1 MNVQITYKEI
11 GDLIAGKY
19 NVSPVFKTVDAK
31 TVEVSYN
38 PAGFFP
44 DICMRFHIEAMR
56 RDIVCMTYD
65 CAPAT
70 ALIISGIVEHLE
82 KAVPSGL
89 EIKTTDKRVNVYM
102 QRFEQIEKA
111 LEHVSLSNITFEEDA
126 MNVALTIVKQS
137 NCSTEN

>member
-11 GDLIAGKY
+11 SNLIAGKY
-19 NVSPVFKTVDAK
+19 NVSPVFKAVDAK
-31 TVEVSYN
+31 TVEVSYK

-44 DICMRFHIEAMR
+44 NICVHFHIEAMR

-70 ALIISGIVEHLE
+70 ALIIGGIVAHIE

-89 EIKTTDKRVNVYM
+89 EINTTVKRVNVYL
-102 QRFEQIEKA
+102 QRFEQIEEA

-126 MNVALTIVKQS
+126 LNVALTIV
-137 NCSTEN
+137 

>member
-11 GDLIAGKY
+11 SELIAGKY

-31 TVEVSYN
+31 TVEVSYK

-70 ALIISGIVEHLE
+70 AKIIGGIVEHLE

-89 EIKTTDKRVNVYM
+89 EIKTTDKRVNVYL

-111 LEHVSLSNITFEEDA
+111 LEHVSLSNVTIEEDA
-126 MNVALTIVKQS
+126 MNVALAFV
-137 NCSTEN
+137 

>member
-11 GDLIAGKY
+11 SDLIAGKY
-19 NVSPVFKTVDAK
+19 NVSPVFKAVDAK
-31 TVEVSYN
+31 TVEVSYK

-44 DICMRFHIEAMR
+44 NICVRFHIEAIS

-70 ALIISGIVEHLE
+70 ALIIGGIVAHLE
-82 KAVPSGL
+82 NAVPSGL
-89 EIKTTDKRVNVYM
+89 EINTTDKRVNVYL
-102 QRFEQIEKA
+102 QRFEQIEEA

-126 MNVALTIVKQS
+126 MNMALTIV
-137 NCSTEN
+137 

>member
-11 GDLIAGKY
+11 RNLIAGNY
-19 NVSPVFKTVDAK
+19 NVSPVFKAVDAK
-31 TVEVSYN
+31 TVEVSYK

-44 DICMRFHIEAMR
+44 NICVRFHIEAMR

-70 ALIISGIVEHLE
+70 ALIIGGIVAHIE

-89 EIKTTDKRVNVYM
+89 EINTTDKRVNVYL
-102 QRFEQIEKA
+102 QRFERIEKA

-126 MNVALTIVKQS
+126 LNVALTIV
-137 NCSTEN
+137 

>member
-11 GDLIAGKY
+11 SNLIAGTY
-19 NVSPVFKTVDAK
+19 NVSPVFKAVDAK
-31 TVEVSYN
+31 TVEVSYK

-44 DICMRFHIEAMR
+44 NICVHFHIEAMR

-70 ALIISGIVEHLE
+70 ALIIGGIVAHIE

-89 EIKTTDKRVNVYM
+89 EINTTDKRVNVYL
-102 QRFEQIEKA
+102 QRFEQIEEA

-126 MNVALTIVKQS
+126 LNVALTIV
-137 NCSTEN
+137 

>member
-31 TVEVSYN
+31 TVEVSYK

-44 DICMRFHIEAMR
+44 NICVRFHIEAMR

-65 CAPAT
+65 CALAT
-70 ALIISGIVEHLE
+70 ALIIGGIVAHLE

-89 EIKTTDKRVNVYM
+89 EINTTDKRVNVYL

-111 LEHVSLSNITFEEDA
+111 LEHVSPSNITFEEDA
-126 MNVALTIVKQS
+126 MNVALAFV
-137 NCSTEN
+137 

>member
-11 GDLIAGKY
+11 SNLIAGKY
-19 NVSPVFKTVDAK
+19 NVSPVFKAVDAK
-31 TVEVSYN
+31 TVEVSYK

-44 DICMRFHIEAMR
+44 NICVRFHIEAMR

-70 ALIISGIVEHLE
+70 ALIIGGIVAHLE

-89 EIKTTDKRVNVYM
+89 EINTTDKRVNVYLL
-102 QRFEQIEKA
+102 RFEQIEEA

-126 MNVALTIVKQS
+126 LNVALTIV
-137 NCSTEN
+137 

>member
-11 GDLIAGKY
+11 SELIAGKY

-31 TVEVSYN
+31 TVEVSYK
-38 PAGFFP
+38 PAGLFP
-44 DICMRFHIEAMR
+44 NICVRLHIEAMR

-70 ALIISGIVEHLE
+70 ALIIGGIVAHLE

-89 EIKTTDKRVNVYM
+89 EINTTDKRVNVYL

-126 MNVALTIVKQS
+126 MNVALAFV
-137 NCSTEN
+137 

>member
-31 TVEVSYN
+31 TVEVSYK

-44 DICMRFHIEAMR
+44 NICVRFHIEAMR

-70 ALIISGIVEHLE
+70 ALIIGGIVAHLE

-89 EIKTTDKRVNVYM
+89 EINTTDKRVNVYL

-111 LEHVSLSNITFEEDA
+111 LEHVSPSNITFEEDA
-126 MNVALTIVKQS
+126 MNVALAFV
-137 NCSTEN
+137 

>member
-11 GDLIAGKY
+11 GDLIAVKY

-31 TVEVSYN
+31 TVEVSYK

-44 DICMRFHIEAMR
+44 NICVRFHIEAMR

-70 ALIISGIVEHLE
+70 ALIIGGIVAHLE
-82 KAVPSGL
+82 KTVPSGL
-89 EIKTTDKRVNVYM
+89 EINTTDKRVNVYL
-102 QRFEQIEKA
+102 QRFEQIEEA

-126 MNVALTIVKQS
+126 LNVALTIV
-137 NCSTEN
+137 

>member
-11 GDLIAGKY
+11 SNLIAGKY
-19 NVSPVFKTVDAK
+19 NVSPVFKAVDAK
-31 TVEVSYN
+31 TVEVSYK

-44 DICMRFHIEAMR
+44 NICVHFHIEAMR

-70 ALIISGIVEHLE
+70 ALIIGGIVAHIE
-82 KAVPSGL
+82 KAAPSGL
-89 EIKTTDKRVNVYM
+89 ELNTTDKRVNVYL
-102 QRFEQIEKA
+102 QRFEQIEEA

-126 MNVALTIVKQS
+126 LNVALTIV
-137 NCSTEN
+137 

>member
-19 NVSPVFKTVDAK
+19 NVSPVFKTVDEK
-31 TVEVSYN
+31 TVEVSYK

-44 DICMRFHIEAMR
+44 NICVRFHIEAMR
-56 RDIVCMTYD
+56 RDIVCMIYD
-65 CAPAT
+65 CAPAA
-70 ALIISGIVEHLE
+70 ALIIGGIVEHLE

-89 EIKTTDKRVNVYM
+89 EINPTDKRVNVYLE
-102 QRFEQIEKA
+102 RFEQIEKA

-137 NCSTEN
+137 NFSTEN

>member
-11 GDLIAGKY
+11 SELIAGKY

-31 TVEVSYN
+31 TVEVSYK
-38 PAGFFP
+38 PARFFP
-44 DICMRFHIEAMR
+44 NICVRFHIEAMR

-65 CAPAT
+65 CALAT
-70 ALIISGIVEHLE
+70 ALIISGIVAHLE

-89 EIKTTDKRVNVYM
+89 EINTTDKRVNVYL
-102 QRFEQIEKA
+102 QRFEQIEEA

-126 MNVALTIVKQS
+126 LNVALTIV
-137 NCSTEN
+137 

>member
-11 GDLIAGKY
+11 SNLIAGKY
-19 NVSPVFKTVDAK
+19 NVSPWFKAVDAK
-31 TVEVSYN
+31 TVEVSYK

-44 DICMRFHIEAMR
+44 HICVRFHIEAMR

-70 ALIISGIVEHLE
+70 ALIIGGIVAHIE

-89 EIKTTDKRVNVYM
+89 EINTTDKRVNVYL
-102 QRFEQIEKA
+102 QRFEQIEEA

-126 MNVALTIVKQS
+126 LNVALTIV
-137 NCSTEN
+137 

>member
-31 TVEVSYN
+31 TVEVSYK

-44 DICMRFHIEAMR
+44 NICVRFHIEAMR

-70 ALIISGIVEHLE
+70 ALIIGGIVAHLE

-89 EIKTTDKRVNVYM
+89 EINTTDKRVNVYL
-102 QRFEQIEKA
+102 QRFEQIEEA

-126 MNVALTIVKQS
+126 MNVALAFV
-137 NCSTEN
+137 

>member
-89 EIKTTDKRVNVYM
+89 EIKTTDKRVNVYL

>member
-19 NVSPVFKTVDAK
+19 NVRPVFKTVDAK
-31 TVEVSYN
+31 TVEVSYK
-38 PAGFFP
+38 PAGFIP
-44 DICMRFHIEAMR
+44 NICVRFHIEAMR

-70 ALIISGIVEHLE
+70 ALIIGGIVAHFE

-89 EIKTTDKRVNVYM
+89 EINVTDKRINVHL

-111 LEHVSLSNITFEEDA
+111 LDYVSLSNITFEEDA
-126 MNVALTIVKQS
+126 MNVALAFV
-137 NCSTEN
+137 

>member
-11 GDLIAGKY
+11 SDLIAGKY
-19 NVSPVFKTVDAK
+19 NVSPVFKGVDAK
-31 TVEVSYN
+31 TVEVSYKL
-38 PAGFFP
+38 AGFFP
-44 DICMRFHIEAMR
+44 NICVRFHIEAMR

-70 ALIISGIVEHLE
+70 ALIIGGIVAHLE

-89 EIKTTDKRVNVYM
+89 EIKTTDKRVNVYL
-102 QRFEQIEKA
+102 QRFEQIEEA

-126 MNVALTIVKQS
+126 MNVALTIV
-137 NCSTEN
+137 

>member
-11 GDLIAGKY
+11 SNLIAGKY
-19 NVSPVFKTVDAK
+19 NVSPVFKAVDAK
-31 TVEVSYN
+31 TVEVSYK

-44 DICMRFHIEAMR
+44 NISGRFHIEAMR

-70 ALIISGIVEHLE
+70 ALIIGGIVAHIE

-89 EIKTTDKRVNVYM
+89 EINTTDKRVNVYL
-102 QRFEQIEKA
+102 QRFEQIEEA

-126 MNVALTIVKQS
+126 LNVALTIV
-137 NCSTEN
+137 